1 MNARLFLVVC
11 DYNDADYSSGIVEIE
26 EEDFQKFLP
35 LLKAINDFQPY
46 ISKHGAQYNNWE
58 GNRPDLGEKTAEEV
72 YSQFP
77 PGLIEEFREKF
88 LCIPNP
94 VAEYVRDFH
103 TIVNIQEITLGKQ
116 YVDGEY
122 KTLEGRNREKI
133 EAYWNEHN
141 EIYSYRRPSDGK
153 PLNCIP
159 FSEMTEEENELI
171 RRADSL
177 YLKYQ

>member
-1 MNARLFLVVC
+1 MRHFLVTC
-11 DYNDADYSSGIVEIE
+11 DYNDADYSSDIVDIE

-46 ISKHGAQYNNWE
+46 ISKHGVQYNNWE

-77 PGLIEEFREKF
+77 PELIEEFREKF

-94 VAEYVRDFH
+94 EGGLVRDFH
-103 TIVNIQEITLGKQ
+103 TIVNIQEITLGTR

-122 KTLEGRNREKI
+122 NTIKDRNREKI
-133 EAYWNEHN
+133 EAYWDEYNK
-141 EIYSYRRPSDGK
+141 ISSYRRPSDGK
-153 PLNCIP
+153 PLDYIP
-159 FSEMTEEENELI
+159 FCEMTEEENQLI
-171 RRADSL
+171 QDLHNL
-177 YLKYQ
+177 YQKYQ

>member
-1 MNARLFLVVC
+1 MSARLFLVTC
-11 DYNDADYSSGIVEIE
+11 DYNDADYSSDIVAVE

-35 LLKAINDFQPY
+35 LLEAINNYQPY
-46 ISKHGAQYNNWE
+46 IYKYGVNYNNWE
-58 GNRPDLGEKTAEEV
+58 GCRTDLGQKTAEEV

-77 PGLIEEFREKF
+77 AEMIQEFREKF

-94 VAEYVRDFH
+94 EDAYMRDFH
-103 TIVNIQEITLGKQ
+103 TIINIQEVTLGKR
-116 YVDGEY
+116 YVNGEH
-122 KTLEGRNREKI
+122 KTVEGRNREKI

-177 YLKYQ
+177 YQKYQ